1 MSLQGKRHRS
11 YKKRFQQNVQD
22 KEELSH
28 SLTDQI
34 DVLETQRSIDAEE
47 NIPKKS
53 DCNVPL
59 MNTVQEV
66 NDPPPPFSEFE
77 ILEMYRHIMRIRQED
92 RIEEEED
99 RIEEELE
106 KELRWIRSE
115 RERIQKERQDIDN
128 RNTERKR
135 HKNMCE
141 FSGLM
146 VFIITCF
153 KNVTLG
159 DIMTICGLM
168 FILTVFWKSID
179 MLFPLSPNV
188 RDKVFLSMHNKNC
201 DNPACLSET
210 CKQIRYAG
218 YRRKKRF
225 FTPPP

>member
-59 MNTVQEV
+59 MNTVQEI

-77 ILEMYRHIMRIRQED
+77 ILEMYRHIMRMR
-92 RIEEEED
+92 EED

-106 KELRWIRSE
+106 KEFRWIRRE
-115 RERIQKERQDIDN
+115 VERIKKERQDIDN
-128 RNTERKR
+128 RNAERKR
-135 HKNMCE
+135 HKNLCE
-141 FSGLM
+141 FSGL
-146 VFIITCF
+146 T
-153 KNVTLG
+153 
-159 DIMTICGLM
+159 
-168 FILTVFWKSID
+168 
-179 MLFPLSPNV
+179 
-188 RDKVFLSMHNKNC
+188 H
-201 DNPACLSET
+201 
-210 CKQIRYAG
+210 
-218 YRRKKRF
+218 YRPRVL
-225 FTPPP
+225 

>member
-47 NIPKKS
+47 NIPNKS

-59 MNTVQEV
+59 MNTVQEI
-66 NDPPPPFSEFE
+66 NDPPPPFSESE
-77 ILEMYRHIMRIRQED
+77 ILEMYRHIMRIR
-92 RIEEEED
+92 EED

-115 RERIQKERQDIDN
+115 RERIRKERQDIDN

-188 RDKVFLSMHNKNC
+188 RDKVFLSMHNMNC

-210 CKQIRYAG
+210 CKQIQYAG
-218 YRRKKRF
+218 LRRKNRSV
-225 FTPPP
+225 TP

>member
-1 MSLQGKRHRS
+1 MSLQKKRHSS

-47 NIPKKS
+47 NIPNKS

-77 ILEMYRHIMRIRQED
+77 ILEMYRHIMRIR
-92 RIEEEED
+92 EED

-218 YRRKKRF
+218 YRRKKTVF
-225 FTPPP
+225 YSSSVKE